1 MTDAERVEQPER
13 RTCCRSWT
21 SQHHDAS
28 CAWTQWVGGAC
39 HTTPPVE
46 TDNVAKSEEETP

>member
-1 MTDAERVEQPER
+1 MTEAERVEQPER